1 MRTLASAGADTRLAM
16 KDGTTPLMA
25 ASGMGIVAPA
35 QDEKRGT
42 DRRGLAILDGGK
54 AEPESQVLDAVSAAL
69 SLGSDINAVNPAG
82 DTAVHTASAQGYDA
96 VVKLLVEKG
105 ADLNAR
111 NKRGL
116 TPLGALL
123 GRSSASRQS
132 TIALLR
138 SLGARD

>member
-1 MRTLASAGADTRLAM
+1 M
-16 KDGTTPLMA
+16 
-25 ASGMGIVAPA
+25 
-35 QDEKRGT
+35 
-42 DRRGLAILDGGK
+42 
-54 AEPESQVLDAVSAAL
+54 LDAVAAAL
-69 SLGSDINAVNPAG
+69 SLGSDINAPNPAG
-82 DTAVHTASAQGYDA
+82 DTALHTAAAQGYDT
-96 VVKLLVEKG
+96 VVTLLVEKG

-138 SLGARD
+138 SRGAQD